1 MHRATALPAA
11 VEPRLNPSP
20 PLQRIRFITSAVFD
34 TTISCEFITPFF
46 PQVRIACRVCLLM
59 DWSSRGLQLLAG
71 TAQTCLPAP
80 PSRVPS
86 HTPTHARPLIPHTP
100 RVPQHTPHT
109 LGRPHPCAPSHIL
122 DPLPPSFHPPDSLT
136 CPFPSTH
143 PLPSPCALVPLCPCA
158 QHFLLLASIAN
169 VGKATALAAFV
180 ATAPAFQQALCT
192 GGNLADVT
200 AKGQVRGRQPCHPC
214 HKARHKRG
222 MCVESN
228 AVGTAALEQALQCIR

>member
-1 MHRATALPAA
+1 MACSSWLGLRRPVFPH
-11 VEPRLNPSP
+11 P
-20 PLQRIRFITSAVFD
+20 PL
-34 TTISCEFITPFF
+34 
-46 PQVRIACRVCLLM
+46 AC
-59 DWSSRGLQLLAG
+59 
-71 TAQTCLPAP
+71 
-80 PSRVPS
+80 
-86 HTPTHARPLIPHTP
+86 PHTP
-100 RVPQHTPHT
+100 PPTLGPSSRTPPRMPQHTPHT
-109 LGRPHPCAPSHIL
+109 LGRPYPCAPTHIL